1 MTGQEFSTSND
12 FAFVYIEEAHAS
24 DEWPISSSRYMPN
37 NTVVSVRQPKL
48 ATDRVALAQNFI
60 NLFGLGP
67 EMKIFVDDPESGNP
81 FESAYAPW
89 PIRMYVIED
98 GVLQYISSPRDCTHD
113 VSELRAWLEQRH
125 AIRLAGEEQG

>member
-48 ATDRVALAQNFI
+48 AIDRVALAQNFI
-60 NLFGLGP
+60 NLFALGS
-67 EMKIFVDDPESGNP
+67 EMKIFVDDPEKGNP
-81 FESAYAPW
+81 FESAYGTCVP
-89 PIRMYVIED
+89 
-98 GVLQYISSPRDCTHD
+98 
-113 VSELRAWLEQRH
+113 
-125 AIRLAGEEQG
+125 